1 MHAHKVCKCMF
12 STTSCWRCGYSSC
25 VCTCASPLVHKL
37 ARNPHHKA
45 RCAQS
50 DTSLLVAPYAVTPI
64 DDCRIVAV
72 SMTRL
77 LNLAQAEWVPT
88 RWFLVETSWLL
99 TTAVSSPNSLPA
111 IAFKLLK
118 VMTLFQKS
126 LWRFSVAVELNNWLS
141 YSLTY
146 PFGNWW

>member
-1 MHAHKVCKCMF
+1 MHIKYVSVCFPPPPVGDVGIPVVCVLVQAHWYINWQEIP
-12 STTSCWRCGYSSC
+12 TTRPG
-25 VCTCASPLVHKL
+25 
-37 ARNPHHKA
+37 
-45 RCAQS
+45 AQS

-77 LNLAQAEWVPT
+77 LNLAPAEWVPT
-88 RWFLVETSWLL
+88 RWFLVETSWIL

-111 IAFKLLK
+111 IGFKLLK

-126 LWRFSVAVELNNWLS
+126 L
-141 YSLTY
+141 
-146 PFGNWW
+146 

>member
-1 MHAHKVCKCMF
+1 
-12 STTSCWRCGYSSC
+12 
-25 VCTCASPLVHKL
+25 L

-77 LNLAQAEWVPT
+77 LNLAPAEWVPT
-88 RWFLVETSWLL
+88 TAKCLCIHLV
-99 TTAVSSPNSLPA
+99 PPA
-111 IAFKLLK
+111 RAMQGVF
-118 VMTLFQKS
+118 
-126 LWRFSVAVELNNWLS
+126 WDNRA
-141 YSLTY
+141 
-146 PFGNWW
+146 